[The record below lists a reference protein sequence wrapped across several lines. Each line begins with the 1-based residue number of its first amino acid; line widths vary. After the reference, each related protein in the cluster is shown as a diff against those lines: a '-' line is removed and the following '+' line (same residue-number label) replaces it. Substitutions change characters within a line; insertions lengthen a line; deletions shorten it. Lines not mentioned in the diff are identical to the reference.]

1 MPLFPSF
8 PAFRSIQYQDQR
20 MRSRHQALS
29 MGVVIKAEL
38 ASRYGPGIRP
48 H

>member
-1 MPLFPSF
+1 
-8 PAFRSIQYQDQR
+8 

-29 MGVVIKAEL
+29 MGVVIKAAL

>member
-1 MPLFPSF
+1 
-8 PAFRSIQYQDQR
+8 
-20 MRSRHQALS
+20 MRSRHLALS
-29 MGVVIKAEL
+29 MGVVIKAEM

>member
-1 MPLFPSF
+1 
-8 PAFRSIQYQDQR
+8 

-29 MGVVIKAEL
+29 MGVVIKVEM

-48 H
+48 N